1 MAGTRRAVRGCVGYA
16 AGSHWWIHGASSRA
30 ARPARTSRGTARAPR
45 RRSANRRGLV
55 EPVRRRGTVVRQRP
69 SRRRITRS
77 RLVYR
82 DELGYYFDQAAQG
95 WRPVQTPSVSRGP
108 VPYDVAALLGLE
120 PGAEVVIRDRVMGDP
135 ATGQATQL
143 ATSYIPAV
151 LASERPVLSAAET
164 GPGGIYDRLEDAG
177 YGPIRWTEANHFP
190 HARAPPRP
198 GCCGCRVSRCCA
210 SCAWPPALPD
220 RPEVNDTR
228 VNAEAWE
235 ISYPIARHASTHQG
249 RDASTHA

>member
-1 MAGTRRAVRGCVGYA
+1 MQPGAIGGYMEHHPEPPGQLVRLAEQPVRRAVA
-16 AGSHWWIHGASSRA
+16 QL
-30 ARPARTSRGTARAPR
+30 TAE
-45 RRSANRRGLV
+45 GLV

-69 SRRRITRS
+69 SRRRITGS

-151 LASERPVLSAAET
+151 LPASYLFCP
-164 GPGGIYDRLEDAG
+164 
-177 YGPIRWTEANHFP
+177 
-190 HARAPPRP
+190 PPRP
-198 GCCGCRVSRCCA
+198 APAASTTGSKTQGTARSGGPKPITSRMPGPRRGQVAAAAAGCPA
-210 SCAWPPALPD
+210 AAHPALGRQPC
-220 RPEVNDTR
+220 RTGLEVNDTR

-235 ISYPIARHASTHQG
+235 ISYPIARHASTHRG

>member
-1 MAGTRRAVRGCVGYA
+1 MVLWQDIAEALRAGIARGDYRPGSTIPKETELMAAHGTGRD
-16 AGSHWWIHGASSRA
+16 
-30 ARPARTSRGTARAPR
+30 
-45 RRSANRRGLV
+45 
-55 EPVRRRGTVVRQRP
+55 PVRRRGTVVRQRP

-151 LASERPVLSAAET
+151 LASELPVLSAAET
-164 GPGGIYDRLEDAG
+164 GPGGIYDRLEEAG
-177 YGPIRWTEANHFP
+177 YGPIRWTEAITSRMP
-190 HARAPPRP
+190 GPVEARLLRLPPGVPLLRIL
-198 GCCGCRVSRCCA
+198 RLAA
-210 SCAWPPALPD
+210 SPAGQAL
-220 RPEVNDTR
+220 EVNDTR

-235 ISYPIARHASTHQG
+235 ISYPIARHASTHRG